1 MEEVIERNPEGVA
14 AIGVGNYPRVRLSRR
29 FCVDRLRVTRGR
41 RFLCSL
47 SFLFFAYFS
56 SSCSSSCSCSSSSSL
71 SRERIALKRRTY
83 LYLSFDRSRR
93 SALKT
98 VAKGNAAVRYD
109 DDDNDGLDCF
119 QTEKKES
126 KKIVVF
132 F

>member
-1 MEEVIERNPEGVA
+1 
-14 AIGVGNYPRVRLSRR
+14 VRLSRR

-47 SFLFFAYFS
+47 SFLFFSGNAYFS
-56 SSCSSSCSCSSSSSL
+56 SSSSSSSSSL

-98 VAKGNAAVRYD
+98 VAKGNAEVRYD
-109 DDDNDGLDCF
+109 DDNDDGLACF